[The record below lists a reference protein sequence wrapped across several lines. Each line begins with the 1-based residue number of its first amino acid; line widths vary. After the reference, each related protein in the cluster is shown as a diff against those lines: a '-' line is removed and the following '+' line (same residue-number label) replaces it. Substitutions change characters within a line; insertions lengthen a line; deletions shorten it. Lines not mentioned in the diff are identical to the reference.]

1 MEDQRAVRLF
11 QRLAPYEIL
20 KRKQI
25 IELETVLDSVIS
37 HIIIFLNAYC
47 SRFEKREE
55 R

>member
-37 HIIIFLNAYC
+37 HIFFSYYYISQCVLFSKI
-47 SRFEKREE
+47 
-55 R
+55 